1 MDAGVSKKG
10 PVSKDDSVAA
20 NPTDLKSKRVPRKE
34 SALSEADVPAGRR
47 LTINDIARL
56 ARVSKKTVS
65 RVINQSPFVKGA
77 TRDRVAAVIAEHSYV
92 PDPQARGLAFR
103 RSFLIA
109 FIYDNPSPQYVVN
122 AQQGILDALKGSGLE
137 LVVRPVNRQAPRFI
151 EEMREFITRQKL
163 AGAVMFPSVSEDEP
177 LAALLRELDTPYVRV
192 ASISLDEPEAMIVS
206 HDSQGAAEAARHLAQ
221 AGHRL
226 IGHISGPSTFRS
238 SHVRREGFKAGLVE
252 SGLTL
257 DPNYAA
263 EGAYTF
269 ESGLACAEQ
278 LLGLKPR
285 PTAIFAGN
293 DEMALGVYQAARN
306 RGLEIPRDLSVVG
319 FDDSPIASR
328 VWPLLTT
335 VVLPIREIGRI
346 AGRRLRGEIDP
357 ADPIT
362 GHAMAPM
369 LVVRDSVGPANA

>member
-1 MDAGVSKKG
+1 
-10 PVSKDDSVAA
+10 VAA
-20 NPTDLKSKRVPRKE
+20 HPSDNTLTPDPDGE
-34 SALSEADVPAGRR
+34 SGPIESENAGRRR
-47 LTINDIARL
+47 LTINDVARL

-65 RVINQSPFVKGA
+65 RVINQSPFVKSV
-77 TRDRVAAVIAEHSYV
+77 TRDRVAAVIAEHGYV

-137 LVVRPVNRQAPRFI
+137 LVVRPVNRQAPHFI

-163 AGAVMFPSVSEDEP
+163 AGAVMFPSVSEDEG
-177 LAALLRELDTPYVRV
+177 LAALMRDLDTPYVRI

-206 HDSQGAAEAARHLAQ
+206 HDSQGAAGAARHLAQ
-221 AGHRL
+221 AGHSL
-226 IGHISGPSTFRS
+226 IAHISGPSTFRS
-238 SHVRREGFKAGLVE
+238 SHVRREGFEAGLLE
-252 SGLTL
+252 CGLRL
-257 DPNYAA
+257 DPAYAA

-278 LLGLKPR
+278 LLDLQPR

-306 RGLEIPRDLSVVG
+306 RGLEIPRDLSVIG

-335 VVLPIREIGRI
+335 VVLPIREMGRI
-346 AGRRLRGEIDP
+346 AAHRLRGEIDS
-357 ADPIT
+357 ADPIA
-362 GHAMAPM
+362 GHAVTPV
-369 LVVRDSVGPANA
+369 LVVRASVGPPSA

>member
-1 MDAGVSKKG
+1 
-10 PVSKDDSVAA
+10 
-20 NPTDLKSKRVPRKE
+20 
-34 SALSEADVPAGRR
+34 VPADRYDIPPQAQDALLDVEGPSRRR

-56 ARVSKKTVS
+56 ADVSKKTVS
-65 RVINQSPFVKGA
+65 RVINESPFVNAA
-77 TRDRVAAVIAEHSYV
+77 TRERVAAVIAEHSYV

-122 AQQGILDALKGSGLE
+122 AQQGILDALRGSGLE

-163 AGAVMFPSVSEDEP
+163 AGAVMFPSVSEDEA
-177 LAALLRELDTPYVRV
+177 LVDLLRELECPYVRI
-192 ASISLDEPEAMIVS
+192 AAISLDKPEAMIVS
-206 HDSQGAAEAARHLAQ
+206 HDSIGAAAAALHLAA
-221 AGHRL
+221 AGHKL
-226 IGHISGPSTFRS
+226 IAHISGPKSFRS
-238 SHVRREGFKAGLVE
+238 SHVRREGFK
-252 SGLTL
+252 SGLEQSGLSL
-257 DPNYAA
+257 DPAYTE

-269 ESGLACAEQ
+269 ESGLACAER
-278 LLGLKPR
+278 LLARSPR

-306 RGLEIPRDLSVVG
+306 RGLEIPRDLSVIG

-335 VVLPIREIGRI
+335 VVLPIRVMGRI
-346 AGRRLRGEIDP
+346 AASRLRGEID
-357 ADPIT
+357 ASDPIA
-362 GHAMAPM
+362 GHDMAPV
-369 LVVRDSVGPANA
+369 LVVRDSVAAPSM